1 MTTFRQ
7 KLVRGVVA
15 TAVVASTLAVG
26 SPAFA
31 KKAGDKCSLR
41 EAYSMMKVGTAFIRC
56 EIVPGTSLHAADPKK
71 KAQFKWRALDAKNGP
86 LQYQMSSA
94 KSANIRIDGSSTVAP
109 LATVAAKY
117 FETASRSINKS
128 KGVKVAVGIAGT
140 GGGFQK
146 FCAGETDISNASRA
160 INASEAAVCQRNGIT
175 YTEIPIANDGL
186 ALVVNKNNPIS
197 CMKMTEVAKMWHRD
211 GEGKVTKF
219 SDINSSFPSTSL
231 KLFGAGTDSG
241 TFDAFGDLALQA
253 ETSSSRRGKSQLR
266 KDVSTSEDDNVT
278 VRGVNG
284 DAGGVG
290 YFGLSYAIENA
301 DKVKTVQLDKGAG
314 CVTPTIA
321 TVQNN
326 TYPMSRP
333 LFIYVKNSSLVNVPA
348 VGAFVNF
355 FASNVKQISEDA
367 IFVPLTDPQI
377 KAMNGALLRIAALP
391 KAKP

>member
-1 MTTFRQ
+1 
-7 KLVRGVVA
+7 
-15 TAVVASTLAVG
+15 
-26 SPAFA
+26 
-31 KKAGDKCSLR
+31 
-41 EAYSMMKVGTAFIRC
+41 
-56 EIVPGTSLHAADPKK
+56 
-71 KAQFKWRALDAKNGP
+71 
-86 LQYQMSSA
+86 
-94 KSANIRIDGSSTVAP
+94 
-109 LATVAAKY
+109 
-117 FETASRSINKS
+117 
-128 KGVKVAVGIAGT
+128 
-140 GGGFQK
+140 
-146 FCAGETDISNASRA
+146 
-160 INASEAAVCQRNGIT
+160 
-175 YTEIPIANDGL
+175 
-186 ALVVNKNNPIS
+186 
-197 CMKMTEVAKMWHRD
+197 
-211 GEGKVTKF
+211 
-219 SDINSSFPSTSL
+219 L

-241 TFDAFGDLALQA
+241 TFDAFGDLALQT

>member
-41 EAYSMMKVGTAFIRC
+41 EAYSIMKVGTAFIRC
-56 EIVPGTSLHAADPKK
+56 EIVPGTSLHSSDPKK
-71 KAQFKWRALDAKNGP
+71 KAKFAWRSLTGKAGD
-86 LQYQMSSA
+86 LQWQVSSA
-94 KSANIRIDGSSTVAP
+94 RGANIRIDGSSTVAP

-117 FETASRSINKS
+117 FENASRSVVGK
-128 KGVKVAVGIAGT
+128 KGVKVAVGISGT
-140 GGGFQK
+140 GGGFEK
-146 FCAGETDISNASRA
+146 FCRGETGVSNASRA
-160 INASEAAVCQRNGIT
+160 IRASEAAVCQRNGIT

-186 ALVVNKNNPIS
+186 ALVVNKSNPVE
-197 CMKMTEVAKMWHRD
+197 CMKMSEVKKMW
-211 GEGKVTKF
+211 ESASQGKVTKW
-219 SDINSSFPSTSL
+219 SDVNPSWPDTDL

-241 TFDAFGDLALQA
+241 TFDAFGDLS
-253 ETSSSRRGKSQLR
+253 TVGGRDRLR
-266 KDVSTSEDDNVT
+266 KDVSTSENDNVT

-284 DAGGVG
+284 DRGGVG

-301 DKVKTVQLDKGAG
+301 DKVKTLKLDRGQG
-314 CVTPTIA
+314 CVEPTIA

-333 LFIYVKNSSLVNVPA
+333 LFIYPKNSSLVANEA
-348 VGAFVNF
+348 VGAFIKF

-377 KAMNGALLRIAALP
+377 RAMNGALLRIAALP